1 MKSGLRLTSGLGHQ
15 ETVYL
20 TTPGLPESATS
31 GRLLVAL
38 SPVPR
43 VLSEERNEQENETC
57 EEAGKKHYVE
67 FETTVLHGVEGNR
80 RESEYPNYSANDS
93 NERRDSL
100 LLVQGFCLGDEGLI

>member
-1 MKSGLRLTSGLGHQ
+1 MGQIAPKPMAALGQKRQVYLKSSVRRLT
-15 ETVYL
+15 
-20 TTPGLPESATS
+20 ARS

-57 EEAGKKHYVE
+57 EEARKKQYVE

-93 NERRDSL
+93 NERRNSL
-100 LLVQGFCLGDEGLI
+100 LLAQGFLPW